1 MNPNEINILPT
12 NNTPAT
18 TDETAKYENITPA
31 DFLIGATGIVFLLLA
46 VYLTLIVIYPT
57 LVPMPQYV
65 SLQGMKLVDY
75 KRELLR
81 QAMILSIFGTAFLS
95 GLHGIR
101 KVCLNRNDR
110 S

>member
-1 MNPNEINILPT
+1 MNQNKISNLNPT
-12 NNTPAT
+12 DTHAT
-18 TDETAKYENITPA
+18 TDATAKYENITPA

-46 VYLTLIVIYPT
+46 VYLTLSVIYPT

-101 KVCLNRNDR
+101 KVRLNRNDQ